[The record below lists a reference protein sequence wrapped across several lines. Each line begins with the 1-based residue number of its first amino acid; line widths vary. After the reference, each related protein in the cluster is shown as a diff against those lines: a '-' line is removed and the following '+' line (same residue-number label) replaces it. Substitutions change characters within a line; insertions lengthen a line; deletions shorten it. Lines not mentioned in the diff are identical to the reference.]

1 VQKLLRR
8 APAVLAALAVLLL
21 AAATAAATPVK
32 RHSADRAP
40 FNIKGAA
47 EDDAPSFF
55 SGEGAHQHGGDHGHL
70 PASRS
75 NVELV
80 GSLEPSAVFGPI
92 VEGQIADL
100 SVYKDYA
107 YLNSWSEPTCSKGG
121 IYIVDV
127 SNPRR
132 PADTG
137 VFLPALSKN
146 YHGEGAHVI
155 SVSTRDFTGDLLA
168 VNNETCASTE
178 VGGGFDLYDVSDPRN
193 PRVLVQGAGDF
204 GGEGQMSGP
213 GTKANEY
220 HSVFLWK
227 DDGKVYLVGTDN
239 EEFHDVDIFDVT
251 NPRAPKPVSE
261 TDMLA
266 SFPQIAEATPP
277 YGNEVFNH
285 DMVVKEIGG
294 RDVLLDS
301 YWDGGYLLIDVENP
315 AKPAYINDVD
325 FGSTDP
331 LHPGNVPPEGN
342 AHQAEFSH
350 DNKYFLAADEDFNPY
365 RADKFFIN
373 GAEWPAAEVGGGT
386 SQAALPD
393 QELDGPLFYGGYGCP
408 QDPSDDVPDAPS
420 RESLGLAADQ
430 ERILVL
436 QRGPFGDPSEDYDG
450 DGKIYDDDD
459 ACFPGDKASV
469 AFDHGWDAILL
480 VNRHPESGAAGD
492 DEPFCG
498 SGGYDP
504 SKPMVT
510 LCTTHR
516 AFHELFGTDPRFES
530 PYEAGDYPVTGTEA
544 SATVR
549 GTSRFDGWGFAH
561 LFRTDSDGKVEEVD
575 AYAIPEALDEQYAF
589 GFGDLSI
596 HEFATDPTQNLAY
609 VSYYSG
615 GMRVFRFGEQGLT
628 PVGHYVAEGGNNF
641 WGVETFVA
649 GQSAPKNLR
658 GKRLFAGSDRDHGIW
673 IFRYTGG

>member
-1 VQKLLRR
+1 VHSLLRR
-8 APAVLAALAVLLL
+8 APAVLAALALLLL
-21 AAATAAATPVK
+21 AAATAAATPIK
-32 RHSADRAP
+32 RHSLDRAP
-40 FNIKGAA
+40 YPTQGA
-47 EDDAPSFF
+47 EDDAPSLF
-55 SGEGAHQHGGDHGHL
+55 SGDGAHQHGGDHGHL

-80 GSLEPSAVFGPI
+80 GALEPGSAFGPI
-92 VEGQIADL
+92 AEGQIADL
-100 SVYKDYA
+100 AVYKDYA
-107 YLNSWSEPTCSKGG
+107 YLNSWSEETCSKGG
-121 IYIVDV
+121 VYVVDI
-127 SNPRR
+127 SNPRQ
-132 PADTG
+132 PVDTG

-168 VNNETCASTE
+168 VNNETCGPTE

-193 PRVLVQGAGDF
+193 PEVLVQGAGDF

-239 EEFHDVDIFDVT
+239 EEFHDVDIFDVS
-251 NPRAPKPVSE
+251 NPRSPKPVSE

-266 SFPQIAEATPP
+266 SFPQIAESPAP

-285 DMVVKEIGG
+285 DMVVEEING

-315 AKPAYINDVD
+315 AKPAYIGDVD
-325 FGSTDP
+325 FKNTDP
-331 LHPGNVPPEGN
+331 LHPGNVPAEGN

-350 DNKYFLAADEDFNPY
+350 DNQYFLAADEDFNPY
-365 RADKFFIN
+365 RADKFFID
-373 GAEWPAAEVGGGT
+373 GVQAEATEVAGGT
-386 SQAALPD
+386 SQATLPD
-393 QELDGPLFYGGYGCP
+393 RELDGPLFYGGYGCP
-408 QDPSDDVPDAPS
+408 QDPTDDVPDAPS
-420 RESLGLAADQ
+420 RESLGLTADQ

-436 QRGPFGDPSEDYDG
+436 QRGPFGDPDEDYDG

-469 AFDHGWDAILL
+469 AHDHGWDAMLI
-480 VNRHPESGAAGD
+480 VNRHPDNGDPAA
-492 DEPFCG
+492 DEAFCG

-504 SKPMVT
+504 AKPMVT
-510 LCTTHR
+510 LCTTHE
-516 AFHELFGTDPRFES
+516 AFHRLFDSDPRFES
-530 PYEAGDYPVTGTEA
+530 PYEPGDAPAIGTRSTHSVT
-544 SATVR
+544 

-561 LFRTDSDGKVEEVD
+561 LFRNEAGKVREVD
-575 AYAIPEALDEQYAF
+575 AYAIPEALDPAFAF

-615 GMRVFRFGEQGLT
+615 GVRVFRFGEQGLT
-628 PVGHYVAEGGNNF
+628 PVGHYIARGGNNF

-649 GQSAPKNLR
+649 GDAAPKSLR
-658 GKRLFAGSDRDHGIW
+658 GQRLFAGSDRDHGIW